1 MSGSFGDPVLFLVRT
16 LFQLLIFMVL
26 VRYFLQLF
34 RANFFNPV
42 TQSIVKLT
50 NPVLNPLRR
59 VLPKT
64 GRHDLAALLV
74 ALVLIVLMVWVL
86 AAMKGLSVT
95 AVALLVNSLYFAFLM
110 VTDLFFWTILMR
122 AVASWIGNTR
132 SPAVSLLEE
141 LTDPLL
147 RPVQRFLPPLA
158 GIDLSPL
165 AVLLLIQVLQIT
177 VGNLLMG

>member
-1 MSGSFGDPVLFLVRT
+1 MNGSFGDPVLFLVRT
-16 LFQLLIFMVL
+16 LFELLIFVVL
-26 VRYFLQLF
+26 IRYFLQLF

-50 NPVLNPLRR
+50 NPVLSPLRR
-59 VLPKT
+59 ILPKT

-86 AAMKGLSVT
+86 ASMKGLPISG
-95 AVALLVNSLYFAFLM
+95 AALFVNALYFTFLM
-110 VTDLFFWTILMR
+110 VTDLFFWTILLR
-122 AVASWIGNTR
+122 AVASWIGNTQ
-132 SPAVSLLEE
+132 SPAVALLED

-147 RPVQRFLPPLA
+147 RPIQRMLPPLG

-177 VGNLLMG
+177 VGNLLLG

>member
-1 MSGSFGDPVLFLVRT
+1 MNGSFGDPALFLVRT
-16 LFQLLIFMVL
+16 LFELVIFVVL

-42 TQSIVKLT
+42 TQSVVKLT

-59 VLPKT
+59 ALPKT
-64 GRHDLAALLV
+64 GRHDLAALL
-74 ALVLIVLMVWVL
+74 AAGALIVLMVWSL
-86 AAMKGLSVT
+86 ASMKGLPVS
-95 AVALLVNSLYFAFLM
+95 AAGLLFNSLYFAFLM
-110 VTDLFFWTILMR
+110 VTDLFFWTILLR
-122 AVASWIGNTR
+122 AVASWIGNNR
-132 SPAVSLLEE
+132 SPAVSLLED

-147 RPVQRFLPPLA
+147 RPVQRVLPTLG

-177 VGNLLMG
+177 VGNLLLG